1 MSGERLQDHWSSGFY
16 RTTDNEGRNHRGVVV
31 KLLALETRGLGF
43 EPLLLQS
50 FGCDFNR
57 CQITLF
63 KDTLFINC
71 DEAGDYNVPK
81 VSSC

>member
-50 FGCDFNR
+50 FGCDFKPMSNYTF
-57 CQITLF
+57 QGQTLY
-63 KDTLFINC
+63 KL
-71 DEAGDYNVPK
+71 
-81 VSSC
+81 